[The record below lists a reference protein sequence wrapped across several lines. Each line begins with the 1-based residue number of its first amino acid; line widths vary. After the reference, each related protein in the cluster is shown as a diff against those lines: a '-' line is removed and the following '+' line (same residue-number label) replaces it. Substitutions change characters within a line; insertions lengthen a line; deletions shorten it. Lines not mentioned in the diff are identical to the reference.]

1 MTLFILYVNFQ
12 KNIITLFDE
21 INKQHKAQIDIK
33 VLKQKGSA
41 ANYSAEFQ
49 RLSFHTGYD
58 DEALKR
64 SFYKGLKDKVK
75 DELLRINESQNLTY
89 LAKASIRIDEH
100 QY

>member
-1 MTLFILYVNFQ
+1 MALFTSYTNFRKNITTLFG
-12 KNIITLFDE
+12 E
-21 INKQHKAQIDIK
+21 INKQHKAQIDMEA
-33 VLKQKGSA
+33 LKQKGSA

-49 RLSFHTGYD
+49 RLSFHIGYD
-58 DEALKR
+58 NEALKR

-75 DELLRINESQNLTY
+75 DELLRINELQNLTY